1 MPHFIAECT
10 ANIKQEAKLDD
21 LFKKVNEC
29 LAATGVFPLGGIR
42 SRAIYLD
49 TYRMA
54 DGAHDYAFV
63 HMTLK
68 IGAGRDLETRKAA
81 GQKLFELI
89 TDHFAKLQEER
100 LLALSFEMQEL
111 DPVLNF
117 KKNNV
122 HAFLKQ
128 QSS

>member
-10 ANIKQEAKLDD
+10 DNIKEEARLPE
-21 LFKKVNEC
+21 LFAKVNK
-29 LAATGVFPLGGIR
+29 AMADTGVFPLGGIR
-42 SRAIYLD
+42 SRAIWLD
-49 TYRMA
+49 TWQMA

-68 IGAGRDLETRKAA
+68 IGAGRDLETRKQA
-81 GQKLFELI
+81 GQMIFDLI
-89 TDHFAKLQEER
+89 TGHFAELQEKR
-100 LLALSFEMQEL
+100 LLALSFTMEEL

-122 HAFLKQ
+122 HAFLKK
-128 QSS
+128 S